1 MTASV
6 TAYERVVLVLFI
18 YNLPFL
24 SESLASPSRFPATGY
39 RSHPIT
45 LFVDFVTVY
54 ATRTLPSVAK
64 KVHVAA
70 KELTKCEE
78 RLKNGA
84 VWLFRRNFF
93 SQGKCAMLSNLFLF
107 SFFLFFL
114 VFFSPCCHS
123 GFSERCC
130 AQREAGRSAGVGR
143 RKIQIIMCYL
153 GHF

>member
-1 MTASV
+1 MTAGM
-6 TAYERVVLVLFI
+6 TAYERVVLGFFFNT

-24 SESLASPSRFPATGY
+24 SESLASPSRLPATGY

-78 RLKNGA
+78 KLKNGA

-107 SFFLFFL
+107 SFFFL
-114 VFFSPCCHS
+114 VFFSPVAIADFLSAAAH
-123 GFSERCC
+123 
-130 AQREAGRSAGVGR
+130 REAGRSAGDGG

>member
-1 MTASV
+1 MTAGM
-6 TAYERVVLVLFI
+6 TAYERVVLGFFFNI

-24 SESLASPSRFPATGY
+24 SESLASPSRLPATGY

-107 SFFLFFL
+107 SFFFL
-114 VFFSPCCHS
+114 VFFPPVAIADFLSAAAH
-123 GFSERCC
+123 
-130 AQREAGRSAGVGR
+130 REAGRSAGEGG